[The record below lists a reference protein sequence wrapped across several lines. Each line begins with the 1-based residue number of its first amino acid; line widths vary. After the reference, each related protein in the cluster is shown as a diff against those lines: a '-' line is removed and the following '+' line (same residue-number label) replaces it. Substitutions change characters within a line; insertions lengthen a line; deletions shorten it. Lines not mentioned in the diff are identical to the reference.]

1 MDCGGRRARGVIDG
15 LKGPGSCEGDLHGT
29 RSLSGVE
36 AGCPRIEP
44 SASET
49 ASARTGEEASMSF
62 YIATKFKGSFAAA
75 LERAEAALKDEG
87 FGIITRIDMEAT
99 LKSKIGAEFRPY
111 VILGAC
117 NPELAFEALKLEDK
131 VGTMLPCN
139 LIVQEHSD
147 GQVEIAAVDP
157 VASMQAI
164 SNPRLSAAAAV
175 VREKLR
181 GVIDSLADNR

>member
-1 MDCGGRRARGVIDG
+1 
-15 LKGPGSCEGDLHGT
+15 
-29 RSLSGVE
+29 
-36 AGCPRIEP
+36 
-44 SASET
+44 
-49 ASARTGEEASMSF
+49 MSF